1 VLGVAENMSHKEY
14 LQIDNHVLFIK
25 RIGTGDPV
33 LFLHGGPGLFH
44 NYLVQPFKQLS
55 VNHELIFFDQRGS
68 GASSAMNPNQPICIN
83 DFVADIESLRQAL
96 NFSTITLIGHS
107 WGGLLAALY
116 AAKFEKNLRS
126 MILVDPAPGSSSFD
140 KVGRNTMQNRLTVDD
155 REEINSIMQTNPFE
169 NREMDAI
176 NRFVQI
182 NEKSRYFDQSYVSK
196 NKPTFTFE
204 TLTKLQTVSSLL
216 NEELDDYDIYQRI
229 QGLDT
234 KTLVIH
240 GDYDPIPVESS
251 RKYSEMLS
259 NSSFQ
264 LLNNCGHFPF
274 IEKKEETLS
283 SIVDFLNS

>member
-1 VLGVAENMSHKEY
+1 MYHTEY
-14 LQIDNHVLFIK
+14 FQINNQLLFTK
-25 RIGTGDPV
+25 KIGSGDPV

-44 NYLVQPFKQLS
+44 DYLVQPFKQLS
-55 VNHELIFFDQRGS
+55 SNHELIFFDQRGS
-68 GASSAMNPNQPICIN
+68 GASSALNPNQAICIN

-96 NFSTITLIGHS
+96 NFSAIKLIGHS

-116 AAKFEKNLRS
+116 AEEYGKNLKS
-126 MILVDPAPGSSSFD
+126 MILIDPAPGNSSFD

-169 NREMDAI
+169 KSDLDVI

-182 NEKSRYFDQSYVSK
+182 NEKPRYFDQSYSSK
-196 NKPTFTFE
+196 NKPAFTFD
-204 TLTKLQTVSSLL
+204 TLAKLQTVSSLL

-240 GDYDPIPVESS
+240 GDYDPIPVKSS
-251 RKYSEMLS
+251 RRYSEMITGSRFL
-259 NSSFQ
+259 
-264 LLNNCGHFPF
+264 LLNDCGHFPF

-283 SIVDFLNS
+283 SIVDFLNL

>member
-1 VLGVAENMSHKEY
+1 MYHTEYFQINNQLLFTKE
-14 LQIDNHVLFIK
+14 IVS
-25 RIGTGDPV
+25 GDPV

-44 NYLVQPFKQLS
+44 DYLVQPFKQLS
-55 VNHELIFFDQRGS
+55 SNHELIFFDQRGS
-68 GASSAMNPNQPICIN
+68 GASSALNPNQAICIN

-96 NFSTITLIGHS
+96 NFSAIKLIGHS

-116 AAKFEKNLRS
+116 AEEYGKNLKS
-126 MILVDPAPGSSSFD
+126 MILIDPAPGNSSFD

-169 NREMDAI
+169 KSDLDVI

-182 NEKSRYFDQSYVSK
+182 NEKPRYFDQSYSSK
-196 NKPTFTFE
+196 NKPAFTFD
-204 TLTKLQTVSSLL
+204 TLAKLQTVSSLL

-240 GDYDPIPVESS
+240 GDYDPIPVKSS
-251 RKYSEMLS
+251 RRYSEMITGSRFL
-259 NSSFQ
+259 
-264 LLNNCGHFPF
+264 LLNDCGHFPF

-283 SIVDFLNS
+283 SIVDFLNL

>member
-1 VLGVAENMSHKEY
+1 MCHTEY
-14 LQIDNHVLFIK
+14 LRINNHVLFIK
-25 RIGTGDPV
+25 KIGTGDPV

-44 NYLVQPFKQLS
+44 DYLVQPFKQLS
-55 VNHELIFFDQRGS
+55 STHELIFFDQRGS
-68 GASSAMNPNQPICIN
+68 GASSALNPNPPICIN
-83 DFVADIESLRQAL
+83 DFIADIESLRQAL

-107 WGGLLAALY
+107 WGGLLAVLY
-116 AAKFEKNLRS
+116 ANKFGKNLKS
-126 MILVDPAPGSSSFD
+126 MILVDPAPGNSSFD
-140 KVGRNTMQNRLTVDD
+140 KVGRNTMKNRLTAND
-155 REEINSIMQTNPFE
+155 REEIKSIMQTNPFE

-182 NEKSRYFDQSYVSK
+182 NDKPRYFDQSYASK
-196 NKPTFTFE
+196 NKPAFTFD

-216 NEELDDYDIYQRI
+216 DEELDNYDIYQKV

-251 RKYSEMLS
+251 RKYSEMLP
-259 NSSFQ
+259 NSSFR
-264 LLNNCGHFPF
+264 LLNDCGHFPF
-274 IEKKEETLS
+274 IEKREETLS

>member
-1 VLGVAENMSHKEY
+1 MCHTEY

-25 RIGTGDPV
+25 KTGSGNPV

-55 VNHELIFFDQRGS
+55 SNHKLIFFDQRGS
-68 GASSAMNPNQPICIN
+68 GASSALKPNQPVCIN
-83 DFVADIESLRQAL
+83 DFIADIESLRQAL
-96 NFSTITLIGHS
+96 NLSTITLIGHS
-107 WGGLLAALY
+107 WGGLLAVLY
-116 AAKFEKNLRS
+116 AAKFGKNLKS
-126 MILVDPAPGSSSFD
+126 MILVDPAPGNSSFD
-140 KVGRNTMQNRLTVDD
+140 KVGRNSMQNRLTVDD

-169 NREMDAI
+169 KSDMDAI

-182 NEKSRYFDQSYVSK
+182 NEKPRYFDQSYVSK
-196 NKPTFTFE
+196 YKPIFTFD
-204 TLTKLQTVSSLL
+204 TLAKLRTVSSLL
-216 NEELDDYDIYQRI
+216 NEELDDYDIFQRI

-234 KTLVIH
+234 RTLVIH

-251 RKYSEMLS
+251 RKYSEMLT

-264 LLNNCGHFPF
+264 LLKDCGHFPF

-283 SIVDFLNS
+283 SIEDFLNS

>member
-1 VLGVAENMSHKEY
+1 MYHTEY
-14 LQIDNHVLFIK
+14 LQIDNQELFTK
-25 RIGTGDPV
+25 KIGSGDPV

-44 NYLVQPFKQLS
+44 DYLVQLFKQLS
-55 VNHELIFFDQRGS
+55 SNHELIFFDQRGS
-68 GASSAMNPNQPICIN
+68 GASSALNPNREICIN

-107 WGGLLAALY
+107 WGGLLAVLY
-116 AAKFEKNLRS
+116 ANEFGENLKS
-126 MILVDPAPGSSSFD
+126 MILIDPAPGNSSFD

-155 REEINSIMQTNPFE
+155 KEEIYSIMQTNPFE
-169 NREMDAI
+169 KSDMDGI

-182 NEKSRYFDQSYVSK
+182 NEKPRYFDQSYGSK
-196 NKPTFTFE
+196 NKPAFTFDS
-204 TLTKLQTVSSLL
+204 LAKLQIVSGLL

-240 GDYDPIPVESS
+240 GDYDPIPVKSS
-251 RKYSEMLS
+251 RKYSEMIAGSRFL
-259 NSSFQ
+259 
-264 LLNNCGHFPF
+264 LLNDCGHFPF

-283 SIVDFLNS
+283 NIVDFLNS

>member
-1 VLGVAENMSHKEY
+1 MVHTEY
-14 LQIDNHVLFIK
+14 LQINNHVLFTK
-25 RIGTGDPV
+25 KIGSGDPV

-44 NYLVQPFKQLS
+44 DYLVQPFKQLS
-55 VNHELIFFDQRGS
+55 SNHELIFFDQRGS
-68 GASSAMNPNQPICIN
+68 GASSALNPNQPICIN
-83 DFVADIESLRQAL
+83 DFVADIEALRQAL

-107 WGGLLAALY
+107 WGGLLAVLY
-116 AAKFEKNLRS
+116 AAKFGKNLKS
-126 MILVDPAPGSSSFD
+126 MILVDPAPGNSSFD

-182 NEKSRYFDQSYVSK
+182 NEKPRYFDQSYVSK
-196 NKPTFTFE
+196 NKPTFTFD
-204 TLTKLQTVSSLL
+204 TLTKLQIVSSLL

-240 GDYDPIPVESS
+240 GDYDPIPVKSS
-251 RKYSEMLS
+251 RKYSEMTS
-259 NSSFQ
+259 NSRF
-264 LLNNCGHFPF
+264 LLLKDCGHFPF

-283 SIVDFLNS
+283 SIVNFLNP